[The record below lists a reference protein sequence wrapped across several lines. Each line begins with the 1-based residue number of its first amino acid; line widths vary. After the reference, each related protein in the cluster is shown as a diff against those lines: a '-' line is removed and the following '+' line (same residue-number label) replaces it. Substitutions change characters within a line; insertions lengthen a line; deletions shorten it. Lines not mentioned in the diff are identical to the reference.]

1 MSRYF
6 LLRKISLC
14 FSQQFKCVCNSRA
27 KFAESFHQMSNLS
40 KGNQTF
46 SLNMLVY
53 EIQSFE
59 TRAHS
64 LNPAK
69 SVVAAVVV
77 SWRRTVWPAGRPSF
91 PRLAAL
97 AHLFPSFQ
105 SFPFHIICW
114 FPWLKRGKKSVDLL
128 CLITGCHQQQWP
140 SGCTAAV
147 KPCRGN
153 IQVQAHSGW
162 WEGAQGQRWRHT
174 YCKRRCVA

>member
-27 KFAESFHQMSNLS
+27 KFAESFHQMSNLT

-59 TRAHS
+59 TRARS
-64 LNPAK
+64 LNTAK
-69 SVVAAVVV
+69 SVVAVVVV
-77 SWRRTVWPAGRPSF
+77 SWRRTVWPAFLPK
-91 PRLAAL
+91 ACCT
-97 AHLFPSFQ
+97 
-105 SFPFHIICW
+105 FPFHIICW
-114 FPWLKRGKKSVDLL
+114 FPWLKRGKKRVDLL
-128 CLITGCHQQQWP
+128 CLITGRHQQQWP

-153 IQVQAHSGW
+153 IQVQAHCGW

>member
-77 SWRRTVWPAGRPSF
+77 SWRRTVWPAFLPKACCTCALISF
-91 PRLAAL
+91 LPVFPVPHHMLVSMVETWQEKSRFIMFDYRTSSTTVTIRL
-97 AHLFPSFQ
+97 
-105 SFPFHIICW
+105 
-114 FPWLKRGKKSVDLL
+114 
-128 CLITGCHQQQWP
+128 
-140 SGCTAAV
+140 
-147 KPCRGN
+147 
-153 IQVQAHSGW
+153 
-162 WEGAQGQRWRHT
+162 
-174 YCKRRCVA
+174 YCGSQTL

>member
-1 MSRYF
+1 MSQYF

-59 TRAHS
+59 TRVHS

-77 SWRRTVWPAGRPSF
+77 SWRRTVWPAFLPK
-91 PRLAAL
+91 ACCT
-97 AHLFPSFQ
+97 
-105 SFPFHIICW
+105 FPFHIICW
-114 FPWLKRGKKSVDLL
+114 FPWLKRGKKRVDLL
-128 CLITGCHQQQWP
+128 CLITGRHQQQWP

-153 IQVQAHSGW
+153 IQVQAHCGW